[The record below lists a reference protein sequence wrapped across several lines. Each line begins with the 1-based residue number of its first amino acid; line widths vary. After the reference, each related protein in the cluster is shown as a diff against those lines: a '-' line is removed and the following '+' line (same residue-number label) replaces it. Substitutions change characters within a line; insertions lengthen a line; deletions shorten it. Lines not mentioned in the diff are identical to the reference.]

1 MDDLKNR
8 ILANTIKVFNKK
20 GLKLTMDDVAEQM
33 GISKKTIYKCFES
46 KEDIFDK
53 IVDYIFD
60 GIKTREKEILEEEG
74 LTVEERTRKLLSAF
88 PESFTTIDFAKLG
101 DLKDKYPKIYKK
113 MTKRLESGWEPTMEL
128 LEQGKREGV
137 YRSDADFTI
146 FKIMMDA
153 SIAKL
158 FEADTIRKTKI
169 RYVDCLNQIVDIL
182 LLGIKA

>member
-1 MDDLKNR
+1 MDDLGNR
-8 ILANTIKVFNKK
+8 ILSNTIRVFNKK
-20 GLKLTMDDVAEQM
+20 GLKLTMDDIAEQM
-33 GISKKTIYKCFES
+33 GISKKTIYKYFDS
-46 KEDIFDK
+46 KEDIFDQ

-60 GIKTREKEILEEEG
+60 GIKDREKEILKEEG

-88 PESFTTIDFAKLG
+88 PESFEMIDFAKLG

-113 MTKRLESGWEPTMEL
+113 MTRRLESGWEPTFEL
-128 LEQGKREGV
+128 LEKGKEEGV
-137 YRSDADFTI
+137 YRADADFTI

-158 FEADTIRKTKI
+158 FEADTLKKTKTA
-169 RYVDCLNQIVDIL
+169 YVDCLNQIVDIL